1 MSEGYD
7 NMPLWT
13 AVPYGSTFLI
23 VGGTA
28 VYKYAPSS
36 DTWKEM
42 PERTSV
48 ARSQG
53 IAAML
58 VDIDT
63 FPSC

>member
-28 VYKYAPSS
+28 VYKGPSIN
-36 DTWKEM
+36 DVGGYPK
-42 PERTSV
+42 RDK
-48 ARSQG
+48 QY
-53 IAAML
+53 
-58 VDIDT
+58 
-63 FPSC
+63 